1 MNTIKT
7 YVAQILSTHFEEFA
21 NKASVELINQLTTV
35 NNSLKEYAG
44 DIEVD
49 DEAIAFFVNAID
61 KDSIDS
67 IMTQFDW
74 VDGELVS
81 RTTLT
86 YDLEQT
92 QRYFDLGGP
101 KEPILLATYITDAVI
116 EHVSI

>member
-7 YVAQILSTHFEEFA
+7 YVAQILNTHFEELT
-21 NKASVELINQLTTV
+21 NKASAELVNQLTTV

-61 KDSIDS
+61 KDSIGKIIS
-67 IMTQFDW
+67 QLEW

-86 YDLEQT
+86 HDLEQA
-92 QRYFDLGGP
+92 QRYIDLEGP
-101 KEPILLATYITDAVI
+101 KEPILLATYIADAVI